1 MEGRRCTALA
11 LALTLAAAIIAGC
24 SGSPDHAEAI
34 ERHKKLASELRDNRL
49 YEAAAEEYRRIL
61 AYDDLDDPTRAGINY
76 LIGRLYFE
84 NVQDYEQAAAYY
96 VRAKALDPN
105 GDFVLEA
112 SKNLVTALERSGN
125 LVNAKRQLDQ
135 LTDIGADSTGENDV
149 AVARIGGIPVWRSQV
164 DDAIEMLPPE
174 VQKQYTRDRAA
185 RVDFAHQY
193 VASELF
199 YHAAIREGFDSDP
212 EIKQRT
218 RELNRQL
225 LVERYVR
232 EKVLPQIQIDTS
244 DVRNFYLANKDSRYS
259 GAPYDSVQARVLI
272 DYQSQKAESAFQDYI
287 TMLAQRERVEFLD
300 KNVK

>member
-1 MEGRRCTALA
+1 MRIRRLIAVALVVVVA
-11 LALTLAAAIIAGC
+11 TMLVAGC
-24 SGSPDHAEAI
+24 SGSADHTEAI
-34 ERHKKLASELRDNRL
+34 DRHKKLASELRDNRL
-49 YEAAAEEYRRIL
+49 YDAAVEEYQRIL
-61 AYDDLDDPTRAGINY
+61 AYDELDDPTRAGINY

-84 NVQDYEQAAAYY
+84 NIEDYEKAAGYY

-105 GDFVLEA
+105 GDFVMEA

-135 LTDIGADSTGENDV
+135 LTDVGADPENDKDV
-149 AVARIGGIPVWRSQV
+149 AVARIGGVPVWRSQIE
-164 DDAIEMLPPE
+164 DAIEMLPPE
-174 VQKQYTRDRAA
+174 LQEQYTRDRAA
-185 RVDFAHQY
+185 RVAFMHQY

-199 YHAAIREGFDSDP
+199 YHAAIREGFDDDK

-225 LVERYVR
+225 LVEKYVR

-244 DVRNFYLANKDSRYS
+244 DVRNFYLANKDSRYN

-272 DYQSQKAESAFQDYI
+272 DYQSQKAESAFQDYVS
-287 TMLAQRERVEFLD
+287 MLARKERVEFLD
-300 KNVK
+300 QNVK